1 MNRLK
6 YMLAAAVMAAG
17 TLMAEMAT
25 AKTVMAKE
33 MYVFGFAASFT
44 DSIVHF
50 TDIQRVDSA
59 WTDSKSG
66 FLLGRET
73 YSYQL
78 RSYLAN
84 KLNQPNRT
92 CITVFATKRNKIE
105 KKYLKMMRQY
115 SEQKGKKGI
124 PVKGF
129 DVHHINQ
136 NQFKYAA
143 VDMSQYDETAMK
155 ETKKKERKE
164 KKQKAGDN
172 RHRDGMRPDRP
183 GNAGMLPMGG
193 PDSGQ

>member
-59 WTDSKSG
+59 WTNTKNG
-66 FLLGRET
+66 FLLGRDI

-78 RSYLAN
+78 RDYLAQN
-84 KLNQPNRT
+84 LNMPHRT
-92 CITVFATKRNKIE
+92 CITIFATKRSKIE
-105 KKYLKMMRQY
+105 KKYLKMVRQY

-129 DVHHINQ
+129 NVQHINQ
-136 NQFKYAA
+136 NQFKYGA
-143 VDMSQYDETAMK
+143 VNMSNYDETAMK

-164 KKQKAGDN
+164 KKQKAGN
-172 RHRDGMRPDRP
+172 NSRHDGMGPDRP
-183 GNAGMLPMGG
+183 DGPGMLPMGG
-193 PDSGQ
+193 PDRGQ